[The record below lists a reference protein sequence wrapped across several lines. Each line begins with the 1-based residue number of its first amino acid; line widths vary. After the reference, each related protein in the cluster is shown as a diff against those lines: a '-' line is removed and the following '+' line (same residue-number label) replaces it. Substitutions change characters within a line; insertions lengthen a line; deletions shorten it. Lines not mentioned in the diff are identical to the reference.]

1 MSDNFSLRAV
11 MKTDVKDFTKK
22 FNEMSEQEIST
33 IMSEHRQFVL
43 NKVYEFTGKIIKGEG
58 DAFWITFENV
68 TNAVS
73 CAKEIQLEL
82 YEKYIGE
89 YDNQVIELRIVI
101 TVGEITYKEGD
112 IFGDAVN
119 LASRIESIT
128 PEKEIYISQSANLL
142 LNKSQFSTT
151 NLGKYSFKG
160 QKDKIDVFKVNFK
173 YNSKIFNQI
182 IVFADMRSFTSL
194 LDEQNEKPDYTKIE
208 KYLDYYNDIVA
219 EGCNEF
225 NGVILNTI
233 GDAFILAFDNVANLQ
248 NFLQKFDSLWT
259 NFLSNDNNKINL
271 MSFGCGYGKISKY
284 QRFTFGAYINIMSRI
299 EASGKRLQ
307 KTCNL
312 EGNSMLCTNEI
323 VQQSKKEN
331 VFNKSQFI
339 EVKDMSS
346 KTHTHE
352 EAVSNF
358 EKTVKKAFKEDISYF
373 LPLHFFIP
381 NPKSKK

>member
-43 NKVYEFTGKIIKGEG
+43 NKVYKFIGRIIKGEG

-82 YEKYIGE
+82 YEKYVGE

-101 TVGEITYKEGD
+101 TVGEITYKEDD

-128 PEKEIYISQSANLL
+128 PEGAIYISQSANLL

-160 QKDKIDVFKVNFK
+160 QKVKIDVFKVNFK

-194 LDEQNEKPDYTKIE
+194 MDERT
-208 KYLDYYNDIVA
+208 
-219 EGCNEF
+219 
-225 NGVILNTI
+225 
-233 GDAFILAFDNVANLQ
+233 
-248 NFLQKFDSLWT
+248 
-259 NFLSNDNNKINL
+259 
-271 MSFGCGYGKISKY
+271 
-284 QRFTFGAYINIMSRI
+284 
-299 EASGKRLQ
+299 
-307 KTCNL
+307 
-312 EGNSMLCTNEI
+312 
-323 VQQSKKEN
+323 
-331 VFNKSQFI
+331 
-339 EVKDMSS
+339 
-346 KTHTHE
+346 E
-352 EAVSNF
+352 E
-358 EKTVKKAFKEDISYF
+358 
-373 LPLHFFIP
+373 
-381 NPKSKK
+381 